1 MKKVFN
7 EPIHN
12 NNKTQFIEPS
22 TEEVKK
28 LFEIKGC
35 YDQKQPLLF
44 MAHYESN
51 GWRVGKAKMR
61 SWRAAVAGWV
71 LRMEQFQS
79 DKPAPI
85 KHIDT
90 SNKEDSIKLA
100 EIEQIK
106 RAYQNQ
112 RHGN

>member
-1 MKKVFN
+1 MKS
-7 EPIHN
+7 P
-12 NNKTQFIEPS
+12 QFKQP
-22 TEEVKK
+22 TLEEVKR
-28 LFEIKGC
+28 LFQIKGC
-35 YDQKQPLLF
+35 TVKNEPERFFLY
-44 MAHYESN
+44 YESN
-51 GWRVGKAKMR
+51 GWYVGKTKMR
-61 SWRAAVAGWV
+61 SWRAAAGGWI
-71 LRMEQFQS
+71 LRMEMFQQ

-112 RHGN
+112 RSQ